1 LHIKNCRGTVTIS
14 INVCCTHVAA
24 GKQKDGAG
32 RRRII
37 SSYGR
42 TTTGFV
48 SSGLHGAPL
57 LRSCVRTMLTH
68 TPLCV
73 CAERSGRR
81 SSRSHGTLVAA
92 LRAHFRVHVPDM
104 MMLAV
109 AAHKG
114 HSLTQV
120 ARLRGAF
127 FFFFLQLVVL

>member
-1 LHIKNCRGTVTIS
+1 MFVARTLLLVNKRTGP
-14 INVCCTHVAA
+14 AA
-24 GKQKDGAG
+24 GGSFRRMDG
-32 RRRII
+32 RRLVSFRQD
-37 SSYGR
+37 SMGR
-42 TTTGFV
+42 RCCEAACEPC
-48 SSGLHGAPL
+48 SHA
-57 LRSCVRTMLTH
+57 LR
-68 TPLCV
+68 CV

-81 SSRSHGTLVAA
+81 SSRTHGPLVAA

-127 FFFFLQLVVL
+127 FFSTRSSVTSVV